1 MTTLVNHQSVVVN
14 PSRLFTSQSNICHA
28 KLATETVGF
37 KNVFWVD
44 FVRNDDFFFF
54 DKTFFFV
61 MIFGEFKFKVDK
73 RKKRFTHY

>member
-37 KNVFWVD
+37 KKVFWVD
-44 FVRNDDFFFF
+44 FVRNDDFFLTKHFF
-54 DKTFFFV
+54 CNDFRR
-61 MIFGEFKFKVDK
+61 I
-73 RKKRFTHY
+73 